1 MVNPMPCM
9 GDPGQ
14 GPLVVLS
21 LKPQVPLHHHHNL
34 RKAKHLPLP
43 DTHNM
48 ALAEGEL
55 LVGFCQENQLYNIIS
70 CQVVWETETV
80 THVVMRYK
88 KI

>member
-1 MVNPMPCM
+1 MIATHLFRRQHPIPLRLMVNPMPCM

-34 RKAKHLPLP
+34 RKAKHLPFP
-43 DTHNM
+43 YTHNM

-55 LVGFCQENQLYNIIS
+55 LVGFCQEINYI
-70 CQVVWETETV
+70 T
-80 THVVMRYK
+80 
-88 KI
+88 